1 MTKPK
6 IDLAGMTAQE
16 RLELAEELWNSLET
30 DPAALPLTDGQTA
43 ELDRRVAAYRAD
55 REPGRP
61 WEEVLADI
69 EAAHRRRSA

>member
-6 IDLAGMTAQE
+6 IDLAGMTAEE
-16 RLELAEELWNSLET
+16 RLELAEELWNSLAA
-30 DPAALPLTDGQTA
+30 DPKALPLTDDQAA

-55 REPGRP
+55 GDPGRP